1 MIYKINKIKDIDIE
15 SLFNMLGRVAPHLD
29 KILVNKGNYYT
40 SKDIKKKDDTYRR
53 TYIIKYPLKLI
64 LQIINKELFGKVKYP
79 SYLHGSL
86 PKRSIKTNAGR
97 HSGATTFV
105 KMDIK
110 SFFPSIKEKHVFDL
124 FHLRFQFPKSV
135 SKKLANIII
144 YKNEIPQGS
153 PVSSFVA
160 NLILEGEDKL
170 AKVFLNKGYCY
181 TRYVDDIVVS
191 SSHKLSGEE
200 IYEIKRD
207 ITMMI
212 ERNGFQVNKKKTEVT
227 HKEQTSIITGLRPGL
242 NSPKIPDKYVRDVL
256 TQIKDME
263 QNGVID
269 IAKINSVRGKINHV
283 KRFSKSK
290 GKYLEMQLVKVKFS
304 LLTQGLLPLM
314 KKNS

>member
-1 MIYKINKIKDIDIE
+1 MVYQIEKIKNIK
-15 SLFNMLGRVAPHLD
+15 SLLNML
-29 KILVNKGNYYT
+29 KISESSLNEILANKDNYY
-40 SKDIKKKDDTYRR
+40 KLKVIKKKDGADRNTYA
-53 TYIIKYPLKLI
+53 IKYSLKKI
-64 LQIINKELFGKVKYP
+64 LQTINKELFCKVKYS

-86 PKRSIKTNAGR
+86 RGKNIVTNAGS

-105 KMDIK
+105 QMDIK

-144 YKNEIPQGS
+144 YKGEIPQGS
-153 PVSSFVA
+153 PVSSYVA